1 MPEEAP
7 STQPPPEREKP
18 EAKEPEKK
26 ESVPKKKGGWF
37 QKIPKEVFLSPGGM
51 VILFVVI
58 IVEVLGVLVPIPV
71 IGFIIQLPF
80 VILLYILLIT
90 VAKVSFKSLIIVPII
105 EFFFPFLP
113 TWIIRILM

>member
-1 MPEEAP
+1 MAEEK
-7 STQPPPEREKP
+7 KP
-18 EAKEPEKK
+18 EKAP
-26 ESVPKKKGGWF
+26 VPKKKGGWF
-37 QKIPKEVFLSPGGM
+37 QKIPKDIFLTPGGM
-51 VILFVVI
+51 VILFVVV
-58 IVEVLGVLVPIPV
+58 IVEILGVLIPIPI

>member
-1 MPEEAP
+1 MPEE
-7 STQPPPEREKP
+7 T
-18 EAKEPEKK
+18 EKK
-26 ESVPKKKGGWF
+26 TSAPKKKGGWF
-37 QKIPKEVFLSPGGM
+37 QKIPREIFLSPGGM
-51 VILFVVI
+51 VILFIVI
-58 IVEVLGVLVPIPV
+58 IIEILGVLIPIPV

-80 VILLYILLIT
+80 VIILYILLIT